1 MKRLL
6 IIVVSFGYVLFGIG
20 LNSGDA
26 TSHRRSTITRMR
38 EAPSV
43 RIEGVSS
50 LAENQALAFQ
60 CKISNSG
67 SEPLYIYS
75 SLLEKPQFAEIVID
89 PKENVIEVR
98 FSRLETSPLLPYYF
112 PRATFLEIRRN
123 SSADFHVALNGA
135 VKDLRSYKTV
145 NERGIEERITPARW
159 MLRIMI
165 GYGDDLSAVKRALA
179 LDPKGTQHPINEI
192 VKWQKVAYS
201 NSISVEVTK

>member
-6 IIVVSFGYVLFGIG
+6 IIVASFGYVLFGIG
-20 LNSGDA
+20 LNPGDA
-26 TSHRRSTITRMR
+26 TSHRHCTTTRMG

-50 LAENQALAFQ
+50 LAENRALAFQ
-60 CKISNSG
+60 CKISNPG
-67 SEPLYIYS
+67 SVPLYIYS

-98 FSRLETSPLLPYYF
+98 FSRLETSPLLPYFF
-112 PRATFLEIRRN
+112 PQATFREIEPN
-123 SSADFHVALNGA
+123 SSADFHIALNGSL
-135 VKDLRSYKTV
+135 KELRSYGTV
-145 NERGIEERITPARW
+145 NERSKEERITPGRW
-159 MLRIMI
+159 TLRIMI

-201 NSISVEVTK
+201 NSMVVEVRK